1 MGEEF
6 VAALSVD
13 GDVFSGSEDVGCSV
27 RELEVSTV
35 EVFLAACSPFEE
47 YFRGVIDKSL
57 DFVRC
62 VVFFA
67 VSYTHLTLPTKLEV

>member
-6 VAALSVD
+6 VAVLSVV

-35 EVFLAACSPFEE
+35 EVFLTACSPFEE
-47 YFRGVIDKSL
+47 YFIGVNDK
-57 DFVRC
+57 
-62 VVFFA
+62 
-67 VSYTHLTLPTKLEV
+67 